1 MTVDPAAF
9 KASCGLVNPTNIEFS
24 KLS

>member
-1 MTVDPAAF
+1 MTLDPAAF
-9 KASCGLVNPTNIEFS
+9 KASCGLVNPTNIEFL

>member
-1 MTVDPAAF
+1 MTVDPAAL

>member
-1 MTVDPAAF
+1 MTLDPAAF
-9 KASCGLVNPTNIEFS
+9 KAICGLVNPTNIEFL